1 MKANK
6 KIRALAKET
15 PYMKTEKKKRLVNSF
30 FSSQFNYCTL
40 TWMLHTHQNN
50 NIVKHLHERFL

>member
-6 KIRALAKET
+6 KLRALAKGT
-15 PYMKTEKKKRLVNSF
+15 PYMKTEKKN
-30 FSSQFNYCTL
+30 SSQFNYCPL
-40 TWMLHTHQNN
+40 TWMLHSHQNN